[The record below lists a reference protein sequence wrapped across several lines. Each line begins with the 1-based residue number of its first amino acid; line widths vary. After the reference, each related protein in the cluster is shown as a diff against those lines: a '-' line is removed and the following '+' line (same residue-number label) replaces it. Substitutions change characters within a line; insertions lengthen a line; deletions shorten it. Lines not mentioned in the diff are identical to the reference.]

1 MHDEISEN
9 IRYRGLKASLR
20 VASPDVVRPLL
31 DPIMKAWPSTVDR
44 SDPPDAAPFATLRP
58 CENGRWLLEAPLAQN
73 PIARHN
79 PVNAIC
85 DLVVEMSWERLRSR
99 PELLCLHA
107 AAVMFDDRLVIFP
120 NARRAGKSLLS
131 ATLSGLGYGVFSDDF
146 VPLAVDAE
154 TQVISGIANGIAPRL
169 RLPLPD
175 NLSASLDTWINDR
188 IGPAN
193 RQYGY
198 LTGIDL
204 PLSGTAAPVGAVV
217 VLERD
222 PDLVE
227 PASLTPVSQDD
238 AMAALVM
245 QNFGRQVHAGAILT
259 VTAALTRS
267 VPVLRLRYNA
277 VEEAAALLSQSNLL
291 RDLPAACMPKT
302 GQTGT
307 LPPAS
312 LDVPKMQLS
321 APVDLAQT
329 FHKLPG
335 YTETETETGLY
346 LADGPGVAIHRLN
359 PVSTVIWKLLD
370 APLSGADMVGVM
382 QEIYPDIDGDRLHV
396 DVQGALRFLIQQRLI
411 AVAASSAV

>member
-1 MHDEISEN
+1 MRDETFEN
-9 IRYRGLKASLR
+9 IRYHGLKSPLR
-20 VASPDVVRPLL
+20 VACPDVVRPLL
-31 DPIMKAWPSTVDR
+31 DPILKAWPSMVD
-44 SDPPDAAPFATLRP
+44 SDDPANAAPFATLGP
-58 CENGRWLLEAPLAQN
+58 CENGRWSLEAPMAQN

-107 AAVMFDDRLVIFP
+107 AALTFGDRLVIFP

-131 ATLSGLGYGVFSDDF
+131 ATLSQLGHGVFSDDF

-169 RLPLPD
+169 RLPVPD
-175 NLSASLDTWINDR
+175 NLSASLDAWITDR

-204 PLSGTAAPVGAVV
+204 PQSGTSAPVGAVV
-217 VLERD
+217 VLQRD
-222 PDLVE
+222 PDLAE
-227 PASLTPVSQDD
+227 PASLTPVSQDE

-259 VTAALTRS
+259 VTDALTRS

-277 VEEAAALLSQSNLL
+277 VEEAAALLSQSPLL
-291 RDLPAACMPKT
+291 RDLPAARMPKT

-307 LPPAS
+307 LPLAS
-312 LDVPKMQLS
+312 LDVAQVQLS
-321 APVDLAQT
+321 APVDLVQT
-329 FHKLPG
+329 FDKLPG
-335 YTETETETGLY
+335 YTEIETEAGLY
-346 LADGPGVAIHRLN
+346 LADGSGVAIHRLN
-359 PVSTVIWKLLD
+359 SVSTVIWRLLD
-370 APLSGADMVGVM
+370 DPLSGADMVGVM
-382 QEIYPDIDGDRLHV
+382 QEIYPDIAGDRLHV

-411 AVAASSAV
+411 AIAAGGAV